1 MSLILG
7 RVAQLNPEMVN
18 TNTTFL
24 TSYSGEKINYDNAC
38 KDTYLRKILELN
50 NHLPNKMTY
59 RVNNLGFR
67 GDDWNIGT
75 DCDVTIGSSNTWG
88 GGNYEENIYSSV
100 IARETKRTVYNLGY
114 PAGTADGVFRY
125 CFYWLPKLMPK
136 TVYYCIPSYKR
147 CEIIVTDKQKGTKIH
162 KHISWG
168 ERKRKQD
175 AKQWPTTDEWYY
187 KWFENNENSLLNNLK
202 NMMAIKQLCDSIGA
216 QLKVTRPDYIKI
228 TDMSEELQQQYQTG
242 DTYKI
247 QGGEWPIGDIG
258 RDLKHRGATFQRLIA
273 GRLLEKDDYST
284 ELSLLKEK
292 IYENN

>member
-18 TNTTFL
+18 TDTTFL
-24 TSYSGEKINYDNAC
+24 TSYPGEKYKYDDAC
-38 KDTYLRKILELN
+38 KDTYLRRILELN

-59 RVNNLGFR
+59 RVNSLGFR
-67 GDDWNIGT
+67 GEDWNIGT

-88 GGNYEENIYSSV
+88 GGNYEENIYCSV

-136 TVYYCIPSYKR
+136 TVYYCMPSYKR
-147 CEIIVTDKQKGTKIH
+147 CEIIVTDKQKDTKIH

-168 ERKRKQD
+168 ERKRK
-175 AKQWPTTDEWYY
+175 AENNQWPTTDKWYY
-187 KWFENNENSLLNNLK
+187 KWFENDENSLLNNLK

-216 QLKVTRPDYIKI
+216 ELKVTRPGYIKL
-228 TDMSEELQQQYQTG
+228 TDMPKELQEQAKSG

-258 RDLKHRGATFQRLIA
+258 RDLKHRGATFQKLIA
-273 GRLLEKDDYST
+273 QRLLEKDDYKT
-284 ELSLLKEK
+284 ELDLFRKT